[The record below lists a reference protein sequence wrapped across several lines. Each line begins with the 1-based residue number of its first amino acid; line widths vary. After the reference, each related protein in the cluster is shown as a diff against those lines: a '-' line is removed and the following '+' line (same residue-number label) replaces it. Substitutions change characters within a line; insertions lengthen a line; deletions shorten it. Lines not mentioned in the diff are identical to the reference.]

1 MAIKWR
7 QDSVAELSKQKSRAE
22 LQAEN
27 EALQKKASSLESQLT
42 DAQLALCDVYEQI
55 IAIAGAGEV

>member
-7 QDSVAELSKQKSRAE
+7 KDSVAELSKQKSRAE

-27 EALQKKASSLESQLT
+27 EALQKKVSSLELQLT
-42 DAQLALCDVYEQI
+42 DTQLALCDVYEQI
-55 IAIAGAGEV
+55 ITVAGIGEV

>member
-22 LQAEN
+22 LQTEN
-27 EALQKKASSLESQLT
+27 EALQEKVSSLESQLT

>member
-27 EALQKKASSLESQLT
+27 EALHEKVSSLESQLT

>member
-7 QDSVAELSKQKSRAE
+7 QDSVAERSKQKSRAE

-27 EALQKKASSLESQLT
+27 EALQEKVSSLESQLT

>member
-27 EALQKKASSLESQLT
+27 EVLQENVSSLESQLT

>member
-27 EALQKKASSLESQLT
+27 EALQKKVSSLESQLT

>member
-7 QDSVAELSKQKSRAE
+7 KDSVAELSKQKSRAE

-27 EALQKKASSLESQLT
+27 EVLQEKVSSLESQLT

-55 IAIAGAGEV
+55 ITISGAGEV